1 MPTTLAEFTA
11 AMDKFVAAGTTPLCM
26 AGAEYPAGQLA
37 YQLALTKAD
46 RSFVD
51 DYQLYKNPVDFQA
64 DPLKYGADT
73 FDAWVKA
80 GYISQD
86 SASLKAED
94 MGTGFIG
101 GKCPMIVSGSWWFG
115 RFADEIK
122 GFDWG
127 TFLFPGSQLSLG
139 SSGNIW
145 VVPEASK
152 NKDLAYDFIDI
163 TMRPEIQ
170 ELIGNSGGIPV
181 AADPSKITDPKNQE
195 LIANFNKINDGRRP
209 GVLPG
214 LARARL
220 LRRAGVRIPVADQP
234 VEDARRG
241 AGPDRGPVPRGRC
254 DHPGRLTRFIG
265 PTKWSGPAAR
275 HEPPARPSPDERE
288 RHMSDIAE
296 VGGRVAAHDGPVGAP
311 TTPGTTMTTQ
321 QSPPRTNKSVGFSSR
336 PYWLYLIPGGL
347 LFVAVI
353 LGPLI
358 YNVYLSLTKW
368 SGVGQPKFIGL
379 DNYIKLMGDSV
390 FWESFKNSVAMI
402 IAMVVIPTVIGL
414 LLASVL
420 FDYLGKRFGNSSAS
434 VLRAV
439 FYLPQV
445 LPVVVAG
452 IVWGWILRPDGA
464 FNAFLDLIGL
474 QGFTRD
480 WLGDPNTALPMVM
493 LVMVWVQIGYPVVI
507 FMSALQRVDPE
518 IYEAAE
524 IDGAGYWARFR
535 AITVP
540 QIRPETFVVALT
552 CTIAALKVFGPIYAL
567 TRGGPE
573 NATNVPSYFAYFT
586 FFKKLNVGY
595 GAAIATVLTLIIVVV
610 AVAIMRW
617 QARSEQK
624 EAA

>member
-1 MPTTLAEFTA
+1 MSHITQAGETA
-11 AMDKFVAAGTTPLCM
+11 DTSPRPAVAARQPITEKPRT
-26 AGAEYPAGQLA
+26 A
-37 YQLALTKAD
+37 T
-46 RSFVD
+46 
-51 DYQLYKNPVDFQA
+51 
-64 DPLKYGADT
+64 
-73 FDAWVKA
+73 
-80 GYISQD
+80 D
-86 SASLKAED
+86 SAARKTNRS
-94 MGTGFIG
+94 TGFS
-101 GKCPMIVSGSWWFG
+101 KRSY
-115 RFADEIK
+115 
-122 GFDWG
+122 
-127 TFLFPGSQLSLG
+127 
-139 SSGNIW
+139 W
-145 VVPEASK
+145 V
-152 NKDLAYDFIDI
+152 
-163 TMRPEIQ
+163 
-170 ELIGNSGGIPV
+170 
-181 AADPSKITDPKNQE
+181 
-195 LIANFNKINDGRRP
+195 
-209 GVLPG
+209 
-214 LARARL
+214 
-220 LRRAGVRIPVADQP
+220 
-234 VEDARRG
+234 
-241 AGPDRGPVPRGRC
+241 
-254 DHPGRLTRFIG
+254 
-265 PTKWSGPAAR
+265 
-275 HEPPARPSPDERE
+275 
-288 RHMSDIAE
+288 
-296 VGGRVAAHDGPVGAP
+296 
-311 TTPGTTMTTQ
+311 
-321 QSPPRTNKSVGFSSR
+321 
-336 PYWLYLIPGGL
+336 YLIPGGL

-379 DNYIKLMGDSV
+379 DNYVKLMGDSV

-402 IAMVVIPTVIGL
+402 IAMVVIPTLIGL

-420 FDYLGKRFGNSSAS
+420 FDYLGKRFGSSSVS

-464 FNAFLDLIGL
+464 FNAFLDSVGL

-610 AVAIMRW
+610 AVGIMRW
-617 QARSEQK
+617 QARSERK
-624 EAA
+624 DG

>member
-1 MPTTLAEFTA
+1 
-11 AMDKFVAAGTTPLCM
+11 
-26 AGAEYPAGQLA
+26 
-37 YQLALTKAD
+37 
-46 RSFVD
+46 
-51 DYQLYKNPVDFQA
+51 
-64 DPLKYGADT
+64 
-73 FDAWVKA
+73 
-80 GYISQD
+80 
-86 SASLKAED
+86 
-94 MGTGFIG
+94 
-101 GKCPMIVSGSWWFG
+101 
-115 RFADEIK
+115 
-122 GFDWG
+122 
-127 TFLFPGSQLSLG
+127 
-139 SSGNIW
+139 
-145 VVPEASK
+145 
-152 NKDLAYDFIDI
+152 
-163 TMRPEIQ
+163 
-170 ELIGNSGGIPV
+170 
-181 AADPSKITDPKNQE
+181 
-195 LIANFNKINDGRRP
+195 
-209 GVLPG
+209 
-214 LARARL
+214 
-220 LRRAGVRIPVADQP
+220 
-234 VEDARRG
+234 
-241 AGPDRGPVPRGRC
+241 
-254 DHPGRLTRFIG
+254 
-265 PTKWSGPAAR
+265 
-275 HEPPARPSPDERE
+275 
-288 RHMSDIAE
+288 MSDIAQVADAGVTE
-296 VGGRVAAHDGPVGAP
+296 RSGAKATVRGGHGAP
-311 TTPGTTMTTQ
+311 AAERG
-321 QSPPRTNKSVGFSSR
+321 RTNKSVGFSSR

-347 LFVAVI
+347 LFVVVI
-353 LGPLI
+353 LGPLV

-368 SGVGQPKFIGL
+368 SGVGQPKFIGF
-379 DNYIKLMGDSV
+379 DNYLKLLSDSV

-402 IAMVVIPTVIGL
+402 IAMVVIPTLIGL

-420 FDYLGKRFGNSSAS
+420 FDYLGKRFGGSSVS

-464 FNAFLDLIGL
+464 FNAFLDAIGL

-595 GAAIATVLTLIIVVV
+595 GAAIATVLTLIIVLV

-617 QARSEQK
+617 QANSEKK

>member
-1 MPTTLAEFTA
+1 
-11 AMDKFVAAGTTPLCM
+11 
-26 AGAEYPAGQLA
+26 
-37 YQLALTKAD
+37 
-46 RSFVD
+46 
-51 DYQLYKNPVDFQA
+51 
-64 DPLKYGADT
+64 
-73 FDAWVKA
+73 
-80 GYISQD
+80 
-86 SASLKAED
+86 
-94 MGTGFIG
+94 
-101 GKCPMIVSGSWWFG
+101 
-115 RFADEIK
+115 
-122 GFDWG
+122 
-127 TFLFPGSQLSLG
+127 
-139 SSGNIW
+139 
-145 VVPEASK
+145 
-152 NKDLAYDFIDI
+152 
-163 TMRPEIQ
+163 
-170 ELIGNSGGIPV
+170 
-181 AADPSKITDPKNQE
+181 
-195 LIANFNKINDGRRP
+195 
-209 GVLPG
+209 
-214 LARARL
+214 
-220 LRRAGVRIPVADQP
+220 
-234 VEDARRG
+234 
-241 AGPDRGPVPRGRC
+241 
-254 DHPGRLTRFIG
+254 
-265 PTKWSGPAAR
+265 
-275 HEPPARPSPDERE
+275 
-288 RHMSDIAE
+288 MSDIAE
-296 VGGRVAAHDGPVGAP
+296 VGGRVAAHDGPVGVP
-311 TTPGTTMTTQ
+311 TTTGTTMTTQ
-321 QSPPRTNKSVGFSSR
+321 QQAPRTNKSVGFSSR

-595 GAAIATVLTLIIVVV
+595 GAAIATVLTVIIVVV

-617 QARSEQK
+617 QARSERK

>member
-1 MPTTLAEFTA
+1 
-11 AMDKFVAAGTTPLCM
+11 
-26 AGAEYPAGQLA
+26 
-37 YQLALTKAD
+37 
-46 RSFVD
+46 
-51 DYQLYKNPVDFQA
+51 
-64 DPLKYGADT
+64 
-73 FDAWVKA
+73 
-80 GYISQD
+80 
-86 SASLKAED
+86 
-94 MGTGFIG
+94 
-101 GKCPMIVSGSWWFG
+101 
-115 RFADEIK
+115 
-122 GFDWG
+122 
-127 TFLFPGSQLSLG
+127 
-139 SSGNIW
+139 
-145 VVPEASK
+145 
-152 NKDLAYDFIDI
+152 
-163 TMRPEIQ
+163 
-170 ELIGNSGGIPV
+170 
-181 AADPSKITDPKNQE
+181 
-195 LIANFNKINDGRRP
+195 
-209 GVLPG
+209 
-214 LARARL
+214 
-220 LRRAGVRIPVADQP
+220 
-234 VEDARRG
+234 
-241 AGPDRGPVPRGRC
+241 
-254 DHPGRLTRFIG
+254 
-265 PTKWSGPAAR
+265 
-275 HEPPARPSPDERE
+275 
-288 RHMSDIAE
+288 MSDIAQ
-296 VGGRVAAHDGPVGAP
+296 VADAGVTARTGTKAAVPGDHGAP
-311 TTPGTTMTTQ
+311 AAERG
-321 QSPPRTNKSVGFSSR
+321 RTNKSVGFSSR

-347 LFVAVI
+347 LFVVVI
-353 LGPLI
+353 LGPLV

-368 SGVGQPKFIGL
+368 SGVGQPKFIGF
-379 DNYIKLMGDSV
+379 DNYLKLLSDSV

-402 IAMVVIPTVIGL
+402 IAMVVIPTLIGL

-420 FDYLGKRFGNSSAS
+420 FDYLGKRFGGSSVS

-464 FNAFLDLIGL
+464 FNAFLDAIGL

-535 AITVP
+535 AITIP
-540 QIRPETFVVALT
+540 QIKPETFVVALT

-595 GAAIATVLTLIIVVV
+595 GAAIATVLTLIIVLV

-617 QARSEQK
+617 QANSEKK

>member
-1 MPTTLAEFTA
+1 
-11 AMDKFVAAGTTPLCM
+11 
-26 AGAEYPAGQLA
+26 
-37 YQLALTKAD
+37 
-46 RSFVD
+46 
-51 DYQLYKNPVDFQA
+51 
-64 DPLKYGADT
+64 
-73 FDAWVKA
+73 
-80 GYISQD
+80 
-86 SASLKAED
+86 
-94 MGTGFIG
+94 
-101 GKCPMIVSGSWWFG
+101 
-115 RFADEIK
+115 
-122 GFDWG
+122 
-127 TFLFPGSQLSLG
+127 
-139 SSGNIW
+139 
-145 VVPEASK
+145 
-152 NKDLAYDFIDI
+152 
-163 TMRPEIQ
+163 
-170 ELIGNSGGIPV
+170 
-181 AADPSKITDPKNQE
+181 
-195 LIANFNKINDGRRP
+195 
-209 GVLPG
+209 
-214 LARARL
+214 
-220 LRRAGVRIPVADQP
+220 
-234 VEDARRG
+234 
-241 AGPDRGPVPRGRC
+241 
-254 DHPGRLTRFIG
+254 
-265 PTKWSGPAAR
+265 
-275 HEPPARPSPDERE
+275 
-288 RHMSDIAE
+288 MSDIVE
-296 VGGRVAAHDGPVGAP
+296 VGGRVSVNDGPAGAQ
-311 TTPGTTMTTQ
+311 TAATRITAAQ
-321 QSPPRTNKSVGFSSR
+321 PPNTNKSVGFSSK
-336 PYWLYLIPGGL
+336 PYWVYLIPGGL
-347 LFVAVI
+347 LFVVII

-379 DNYIKLMGDSV
+379 DNYVKLMGDSV
-390 FWESFKNSVAMI
+390 FWESFKNSVAMV

-420 FDYLGKRFGNSSAS
+420 FDYLGKRFGGSSAS

-464 FNAFLDLIGL
+464 FNAFLDMIGL

-535 AITVP
+535 AITIP

-617 QARSEQK
+617 QASSERK